1 MQKPCHGE
9 NGRST
14 MSEVDEFVGLGF
26 EAYLIGGLEVSREL
40 PLEES
45 LLFSVKNLNRMR
57 KKNLF
62 PIVLF
67 DSKTKKKKVITH
79 G

>member
-1 MQKPCHGE
+1 
-9 NGRST
+9 

-45 LLFSVKNLNRMR
+45 LLFPV
-57 KKNLF
+57 KNLF